1 MLITAIVAAPFICL
15 IVVYPKMIMAS
26 VINAQTV
33 CDLKRFQR
41 RIWIGRERSK
51 KEEKRVDKWGGRAY
65 NDQAVCEGGRPRA
78 SDEKEMK
85 KVLDKRVPV

>member
-1 MLITAIVAAPFICL
+1 
-15 IVVYPKMIMAS
+15 MAS

-51 KEEKRVDKWGGRAY
+51 KEEKVVDKWEVRAY
-65 NDQAVCEGGRPRA
+65 NNQAVCEGGRPE
-78 SDEKEMK
+78 SLVEKEMK
-85 KVLDKRVPV
+85 KVLDKRVLV

>member
-1 MLITAIVAAPFICL
+1 
-15 IVVYPKMIMAS
+15 MIMAS

-51 KEEKRVDKWGGRAY
+51 KEEKRVDKRGGRAY
-65 NDQAVCEGGRPRA
+65 NNQAVCEAAGRKAWLRKRN
-78 SDEKEMK
+78 EKSS
-85 KVLDKRVPV
+85 